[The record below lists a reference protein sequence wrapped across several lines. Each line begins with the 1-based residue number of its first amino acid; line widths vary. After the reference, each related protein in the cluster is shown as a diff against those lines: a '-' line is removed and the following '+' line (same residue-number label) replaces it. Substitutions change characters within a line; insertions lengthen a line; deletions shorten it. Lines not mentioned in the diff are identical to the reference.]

1 MNEEKQGTI
10 LCDVLKSLRIAKGL
24 SIKQLSKESGISA
37 SYIAEIEKGQKTQPS
52 LDTLSKY
59 SEALDVKR
67 STIMF
72 FQEEF
77 EDKRYSFQE
86 MLLNI
91 LEKMVKTS
99 KISTQKD

>member
-1 MNEEKQGTI
+1 MNERKQGTI
-10 LCDVLKSLRIAKGL
+10 LCDVLKSLRIANEL
-24 SIKQLSKESGISA
+24 SIKQLSQKSGISV

-52 LDTLSKY
+52 LDVLSKY
-59 SEALDVKR
+59 SEALGVKK

-77 EDKRYSFQE
+77 EDRNYNFQE

-91 LEKMVKTS
+91 LEKIVKV
-99 KISTQKD
+99 STPKD